1 MPMYSDVYGL
11 VLTVGDR
18 ELLEQEIDV
27 LINNL
32 YKTKIISS
40 EVRSSTVEVLSK
52 YKDRLPI
59 VREAVSRMRE
69 IKLEVARELPQRA
82 VEEISGWVR
91 KNLGEDVVIEFKLK
105 PELIGGATVYWEGR
119 YGDFSL
125 KKKLESYFP
134 VSPPAFQASPS

>member
-1 MPMYSDVYGL
+1 MYSDVYGL
-11 VLTVGDR
+11 VLTTGDR
-18 ELLEQEIDV
+18 ELLEQEIDI

-32 YKTKIISS
+32 YKTKTTSS
-40 EVRSSTVEVLSK
+40 EVRGSTVDVLGK
-52 YKDRLPI
+52 YKDKLSV
-59 VREAVSRMRE
+59 VRKAVGQMRE

-91 KNLGEDVVIEFKLK
+91 KNLGEDVVIEFKLR

-125 KKKLESYFP
+125 RKKLDDQFLITNFYFLIKL
-134 VSPPAFQASPS
+134 

>member
-1 MPMYSDVYGL
+1 MPTYSDIYGL
-11 VLTVGDR
+11 VLTTGDR
-18 ELLEQEIDV
+18 ELLMQEIDI
-27 LINNL
+27 LISNL
-32 YKTKIISS
+32 YKTDIISS
-40 EVRSSTVEVLSK
+40 EVRGSTVEVLGK
-52 YKDRLPI
+52 YKDKLPI

-82 VEEISGWVR
+82 MEDISNWVR

-125 KKKLESYFP
+125 KRKLEECFYGRF
-134 VSPPAFQASPS
+134 

>member
-1 MPMYSDVYGL
+1 MYSDIYGL
-11 VLTVGDR
+11 VLTTGDR
-18 ELLEQEIDV
+18 ELLLQEIDI

-40 EVRSSTVEVLSK
+40 EVRGSTVEVLGK
-52 YKDRLPI
+52 YKDKLPI

-82 VEEISGWVR
+82 MEDISNWVR

-105 PELIGGATVYWEGR
+105 PELIGSYGVLGR
-119 YGDFSL
+119 QIWRF
-125 KKKLESYFP
+125 F
-134 VSPPAFQASPS
+134 A